1 MKVKISSDKQN
12 TELEIISFVNKRKLC
27 IMFGWIWS
35 SISREGKNVK
45 SLQTDGLTDGQ
56 TDKQTEKPSMD
67 NRWWEMLNW
76 TSVQVS

>member
-56 TDKQTEKPSMD
+56 TDKQKEKPSMD

>member
-1 MKVKISSDKQN
+1 MKVKMSSDKQN

-56 TDKQTEKPSMD
+56 TDEQIEKPSMD